1 MNLSSQAGVLSLD
14 AARRAKHA
22 LLFLGATMS
31 GGQGQSLSRFSSP
44 VAPLRYFQ
52 RPDIDIGIVR
62 GIDPPC
68 REVVAWVKRRQV
80 ACMIGRLWERE
91 PFAELTVDTYFA
103 DGAGGGALHGLH
115 LWTADHERWWLVGRL
130 SDPLLLALT
139 RDGPVPSLSRPFRD
153 EDELVRGKTN
163 ADELLSALLWSPPAP
178 QGV

>member
-1 MNLSSQAGVLSLD
+1 
-14 AARRAKHA
+14 
-22 LLFLGATMS
+22 
-31 GGQGQSLSRFSSP
+31 
-44 VAPLRYFQ
+44 
-52 RPDIDIGIVR
+52 
-62 GIDPPC
+62 
-68 REVVAWVKRRQV
+68 
-80 ACMIGRLWERE
+80 MIGRLWERE

-153 EDELVRGKTN
+153 EDELVRGKTK